1 MILIVRKILFKILDW
16 SFIARKFLQKHFTK
30 FDNPNL
36 RVLIY
41 HDVKSEKQ
49 INLFKN
55 QILSLRRNY
64 EFISPDEFESYVYNG
79 SNNGGKILL
88 TFDDGF
94 KSNRKLAE
102 EVLNEMN
109 IKALFFIVSDF
120 LGEKKESQKYKSII
134 NNIYPKGPT
143 RFELSD
149 PMDKKDIEFLL
160 STGHKIGCH
169 TFSHK
174 MLSTINS
181 RSELNKEL
189 IKSKLNL
196 EKEFG
201 IKINHFAFP
210 FGTFKSINK
219 NSLEIL
225 NQNFD
230 FIHSGLRGNNKNI
243 KNNKLVFR
251 DAVNPEMGITR
262 LKSFLIGNAD
272 FLYIGKYNKLK
283 KYLI

>member
-64 EFISPDEFESYVYNG
+64 EFISPDEFESYIYNG

-109 IKALFFIVSDF
+109 IKALF
-120 LGEKKESQKYKSII
+120 
-134 NNIYPKGPT
+134 
-143 RFELSD
+143 
-149 PMDKKDIEFLL
+149 
-160 STGHKIGCH
+160 
-169 TFSHK
+169 
-174 MLSTINS
+174 
-181 RSELNKEL
+181 L
-189 IKSKLNL
+189 I
-196 EKEFG
+196 F
-201 IKINHFAFP
+201 
-210 FGTFKSINK
+210 
-219 NSLEIL
+219 
-225 NQNFD
+225 
-230 FIHSGLRGNNKNI
+230 
-243 KNNKLVFR
+243 
-251 DAVNPEMGITR
+251 
-262 LKSFLIGNAD
+262 
-272 FLYIGKYNKLK
+272 
-283 KYLI
+283 

>member
-1 MILIVRKILFKILDW
+1 
-16 SFIARKFLQKHFTK
+16 
-30 FDNPNL
+30 
-36 RVLIY
+36 
-41 HDVKSEKQ
+41 
-49 INLFKN
+49 
-55 QILSLRRNY
+55 
-64 EFISPDEFESYVYNG
+64 
-79 SNNGGKILL
+79 
-88 TFDDGF
+88 
-94 KSNRKLAE
+94 
-102 EVLNEMN
+102 
-109 IKALFFIVSDF
+109 
-120 LGEKKESQKYKSII
+120 
-134 NNIYPKGPT
+134 
-143 RFELSD
+143 
-149 PMDKKDIEFLL
+149 
-160 STGHKIGCH
+160 
-169 TFSHK
+169 

-272 FLYIGKYNKLK
+272 FHILHNKLK
-283 KYLI
+283 IFNLTPKDFQLIKIFSNPKEIFGCLKRGNTILFVKVVMVNLNSMFVKV